1 MKELWQ
7 QAVLPCNLP
16 ITILLGLVV
25 LFWAFQLAGGQGL
38 DSADGDPGA
47 GEPSADIGGAS
58 SSIMRVIN
66 AGAVPLTIVLSVLVL
81 ALWIASVL
89 LNFYFNPQQ
98 IRLRSVA
105 LFFAAFVLALVA
117 TKLITLPLVPLMRRL
132 KASEETAPVIG
143 ETGIVRSIELDSRS
157 GQVEVQRADGAPA
170 ILNSRLAPD
179 APPVPRGTPVVV
191 VSIDEASGV
200 YLVRAST
207 HPPSA
212 D

>member
-1 MKELWQ
+1 MKELWE
-7 QAVLPCNLP
+7 QAILPCNLP

-25 LFWAFQLAGGQGL
+25 VFWIFQVAGGPGL
-38 DSADGDPGA
+38 DSADADLTA
-47 GEPSADIGGAS
+47 DDPSAETGDMS
-58 SSIMRVIN
+58 TSILRVVN

-89 LNFYFNPQQ
+89 LNFYFNPEQN
-98 IRLRSVA
+98 RLRSVA
-105 LFFAAFVLALVA
+105 FFIAAFGLAIVA

-132 KASEETAPVIG
+132 KASEDTAPVLG
-143 ETGIVRSIELDSRS
+143 ETGIVRSIEIDSRY

-179 APPVPRGTPVVV
+179 ANPVPRGTPVVV

-200 YLVRAST
+200 YLVR
-207 HPPSA
+207 PLNPLPSVN
-212 D
+212 

>member
-1 MKELWQ
+1 MQ
-7 QAVLPCNLP
+7 SILPCNLP

-25 LFWAFQLAGGQGL
+25 VFWIFQLVGGPGL
-38 DSADGDPGA
+38 DSADGDA
-47 GEPSADIGGAS
+47 GVGDSSADIGGSS

-89 LNFYFNPQQ
+89 LNFYFNPEQS
-98 IRLRSVA
+98 RLRSVA
-105 LFFAAFVLALVA
+105 FFFAAFGLAVVA
-117 TKLITLPLVPLMRRL
+117 TKIITLPLVPLMRRL
-132 KASEETAPVIG
+132 KASEDTPPVLG
-143 ETGIVRSIELDSRS
+143 ETGIVRSIELDSRY

-179 APPVPRGTPVVV
+179 AAPVPRGTPVVV
-191 VSIDEASGV
+191 VSMDETSGV
-200 YLVRAST
+200 YLVRALT
-207 HPPSA
+207 PLPSV

>member
-1 MKELWQ
+1 MKELWE
-7 QAVLPCNLP
+7 QAILPCNLP

-25 LFWAFQLAGGQGL
+25 VFWLFEIVGGSGL
-38 DSADGDPGA
+38 DSADGDLAA
-47 GEPSADIGGAS
+47 GEASAETGDLS
-58 SSIMRVIN
+58 TSILRVVN

-89 LNFYFNPQQ
+89 LNYYFNPEQS
-98 IRLRSVA
+98 RLRSVA
-105 LFFAAFVLALVA
+105 IFFAAFGLAIVA

-132 KASEETAPVIG
+132 KASEDTPPVLG
-143 ETGIVRSIELDSRS
+143 ETGIVRSIEIDSRY

-179 APPVPRGTPVVV
+179 VDPVPRGTSVVV
-191 VSIDEASGV
+191 VSMDETSGV
-200 YLVRAST
+200 YLVRPLT
-207 HPPSA
+207 PLPSV

>member
-1 MKELWQ
+1 VKELWQ

-25 LFWAFQLAGGQGL
+25 LFWIFQLAGGQGL
-38 DSADGDPGA
+38 DSADADPGA
-47 GEPSADIGGAS
+47 GDSPAAIGGAS

-89 LNFYFNPQQ
+89 LNFYLNPQQ
-98 IRLRSVA
+98 VRLRSVV
-105 LFFAAFVLALVA
+105 LFFAAFVLALAA

-132 KASEETAPVIG
+132 KASEDTAPVLG
-143 ETGIVRSIELDSRS
+143 ETGIVRSIELDSS
-157 GQVEVQRADGAPA
+157 FGQVEVQRADGAPA

-179 APPVPRGTPVVV
+179 AAPVPRGTPVVV
-191 VSIDEASGV
+191 LSMDEASGV
-200 YLVRAST
+200 YLVRAS
-207 HPPSA
+207 PPLPSA

>member
-1 MKELWQ
+1 MKELWE
-7 QAVLPCNLP
+7 QAILPCNLP

-25 LFWAFQLAGGQGL
+25 VFWLFEIVGGSGL
-38 DSADGDPGA
+38 DSADADLAA
-47 GEPSADIGGAS
+47 GEASAETGDLS
-58 SSIMRVIN
+58 TSILRVVN

-89 LNFYFNPQQ
+89 LNYYFNPEQS
-98 IRLRSVA
+98 RLRSVA
-105 LFFAAFVLALVA
+105 FFFAAFGLAIVA

-132 KASEETAPVIG
+132 KASEDTPPVLG
-143 ETGIVRSIELDSRS
+143 ETGIVRSIEIDSRY

-179 APPVPRGTPVVV
+179 VDPVPRGTSVVV
-191 VSIDEASGV
+191 VSMDETSGV
-200 YLVRAST
+200 YLVRPLT
-207 HPPSA
+207 PLPSV

>member
-1 MKELWQ
+1 VKELWE

-25 LFWAFQLAGGQGL
+25 VFWIFQLVGGPGL
-38 DSADGDPGA
+38 DSADADSGTGDS
-47 GEPSADIGGAS
+47 SADIGGAS

-98 IRLRSVA
+98 IRLRSLA
-105 LFFAAFVLALVA
+105 LFFAAFVLALAA
-117 TKLITLPLVPLMRRL
+117 TKVITLPLVPLMRRL
-132 KASEETAPVIG
+132 KASEDTAPVLG
-143 ETGIVRSIELDSRS
+143 ETGIVRSIELDSS
-157 GQVEVQRADGAPA
+157 FGQVEVQRADGAPA

-179 APPVPRGTPVVV
+179 AEPVPRGTPVVV
-191 VSIDEASGV
+191 VSMDEASGL
-200 YLVRAST
+200 YLVRALT
-207 HPPSA
+207 PSPTA